1 MADARNKFT
10 QPDEDTPFGRHLKE
24 VTRYLNIG
32 VPSFTG
38 TYNATLPEEERWM
51 IQVQVP
57 GRMFMPVTEP
67 IEFSFD
73 APTWSL
79 GKSMAAHIAMGRIGE
94 VYHKDLK
101 DTIYQ
106 ICGRRDEHWEMIST
120 RKDRS
125 IAAFIQELNQH
136 IRRQENQMCVDM
148 LDLKKAKTRI
158 KELEEELKATRED
171 YEEEIEILVEKN
183 DDLIKKIGIFM
194 GDSTPVDEDE
204 EPQEISPEDY
214 IIIDGT
220 DSEADSSDDD
230 DVDEAGA
237 DIMESTAVEYF

>member
-1 MADARNKFT
+1 MADASNKFA

-24 VTRYLNIG
+24 VTKYLSIG
-32 VPSFTG
+32 IPSFTG
-38 TYNATLPEEERWM
+38 TYIATMPEEERWM
-51 IQVQVP
+51 IRVQVP
-57 GRMFMPVTEP
+57 GRTFMPVTEP

-106 ICGRRDEHWEMIST
+106 ICGRRDAQWEMIST

-136 IRRQENQMCVDM
+136 IRRQENQMCAGM
-148 LDLKKAKTRI
+148 IDLKKAMTRI
-158 KELEEELKATRED
+158 TELEEELKSTHD
-171 YEEEIEILVEKN
+171 GYEEEMMILMEKN
-183 DDLIKKIGIFM
+183 DDLRRKLGVFM
-194 GDSTPVDEDE
+194 GDPALGGEDDDSTC
-204 EPQEISPEDY
+204 PENY
-214 IIIDGT
+214 IIIDDT
-220 DSEADSSDDD
+220 DSDPDDSDDD
-230 DVDEAGA
+230 YVDEAGA
-237 DIMESTAVEYF
+237 DTMESSTDQNF

>member
-1 MADARNKFT
+1 MADSRNKFT

-32 VPSFTG
+32 VPSFTR
-38 TYNATLPEEERWM
+38 TYNATLPKEERWM

-57 GRMFMPVTEP
+57 GRTFMPVTEP

-94 VYHKDLK
+94 VYCNDLK

-106 ICGRRDEHWEMIST
+106 ICGRRDEQWEMIST

-136 IRRQENQMCVDM
+136 IQRQENQVCAGMI
-148 LDLKKAKTRI
+148 DLKKAMTRI
-158 KELEEELKATRED
+158 TELEEELKSTRD
-171 YEEEIEILVEKN
+171 GYEEEITILVEKN
-183 DDLIKKIGIFM
+183 DDLTRKLGVFV
-194 GDSTPVDEDE
+194 GDPAPGGEDDDSTC
-204 EPQEISPEDY
+204 PENY
-214 IIIDGT
+214 IIIDDT
-220 DSEADSSDDD
+220 DSDPSDDD
-230 DVDEAGA
+230 FEDEAGA
-237 DIMESTAVEYF
+237 DIMESSADQNFW